1 MAAATLE
8 ILGALLRKPD
18 AVTTKFQV
26 NQLLKALLNRPGAVT
41 TKSEAKQLHAQI
53 LKFNPSSPVYISTAI
68 CVYSNFGLLNE
79 SLLLF
84 NSLQFPPS
92 LAYKSIVRCYAVN
105 GLFVESLSSFVQM
118 RASGKSPDHSVFP
131 SVLKACAFLLDMKLG
146 EAIHGCIIR
155 VGMDIHLTTA
165 NALLNMYAKFQ
176 SLAEIEWRRRDA
188 CKVFDGMSPRTVDSL
203 ITGELLPETVAS
215 CVDGRFE
222 RGSGKDS
229 VKKVFETM
237 PTRDIISWNTV
248 IAGNGQNGM
257 HEEALEM
264 LREMGNV
271 GMKPDIF
278 TLSAVLPIFAEHV
291 DVAKGK
297 AIHGY
302 AIRYGFHKD
311 LYIVSGLI
319 NMYSR
324 CARVKDSMQVFK
336 IAPRRDNIT
345 WNSIIAGCVQNGLFD
360 EGLRFFR
367 QMLTANIR
375 PGSISCSSI
384 MPACA
389 HLTTLNLGKQLH
401 GYIIRSGFDGNVFIA
416 SSLVDMYAKCGHI
429 RIAEWVFNGV
439 KSHDMVSWTA
449 MMMGCALHSNAQDAI
464 SLFDR
469 MESEGLRPNYV
480 AFTAILTACSHAG
493 LVDEGQRYFDIMIQ
507 KYGIEPGMEHYA
519 AMADLLS
526 RKGKLTEAYELI
538 SSMSKP
544 TGTVWSL
551 LLSACR
557 VHKNVDLAEKVA
569 ERIFKLDPENIG
581 AHVLLSNIY
590 ASARRWKEAAK
601 VRMSMRDMGIKK
613 SPACSWIEVK
623 HKMHTFIASD
633 MSHPLHDKIKEAL
646 CELLEKMEQAGYVPD
661 TSEVPFDVDDEQKK
675 YLLYGHSERL
685 AIAFGI
691 ISTPPGTMIRV
702 TKNIRVCVDCHTSIK
717 LISKIVAREI
727 VVRDNSRFHHFRD
740 GKCSC
745 GDYW

>member
-176 SLAEIEWRRRDA
+176 R
-188 CKVFDGMSPRTVDSL
+188 
-203 ITGELLPETVAS
+203 
-215 CVDGRFE
+215 
-222 RGSGKDS
+222 KDS